1 MYLQNP
7 IFSNFLQEWLR
18 TLRKKRVFCIFA
30 TQEVSAAANSP
41 LKETI
46 AQQCLTK
53 IYLADENAT
62 NPALMDSYRYFGLTD
77 SEIVALSEATMKRDY
92 FFKNPLGSRMFS
104 LDLDDFQLALIST
117 NHEIIDKVED
127 QYGKNTTEELAFEI
141 LDYTKMY
148 YEERN
153 KDSSCLDY
161 QKYKDEL
168 IA

>member
-1 MYLQNP
+1 
-7 IFSNFLQEWLR
+7 
-18 TLRKKRVFCIFA
+18 
-30 TQEVSAAANSP
+30 
-41 LKETI
+41 
-46 AQQCLTK
+46 
-53 IYLADENAT
+53 
-62 NPALMDSYRYFGLTD
+62 
-77 SEIVALSEATMKRDY
+77 
-92 FFKNPLGSRMFS
+92 
-104 LDLDDFQLALIST
+104 LALIS
-117 NHEIIDKVED
+117 NNNEIIDKVED